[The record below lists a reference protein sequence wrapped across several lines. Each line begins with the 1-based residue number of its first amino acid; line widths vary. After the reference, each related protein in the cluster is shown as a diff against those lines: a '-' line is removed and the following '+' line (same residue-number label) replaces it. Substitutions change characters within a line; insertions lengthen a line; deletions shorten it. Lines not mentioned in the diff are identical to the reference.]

1 MDGRGPEGGNDDEE
15 AIGVALTALSIAT
28 VGVTG
33 AQAGND
39 EVRVEGPCS
48 DGSEWEFR
56 LIPRDYNTL
65 RVRWRVDSRI
75 PGQSWQ
81 MSIARNGTT
90 LASATRVTNSDGEAE
105 LRLNAVQNL
114 AGTDNFTGSAANA
127 ATGETC
133 NGAAS
138 I

>member
-1 MDGRGPEGGNDDEE
+1 MRK

-28 VGVTG
+28 VGVSG
-33 AQAGND
+33 AQAGSD

-48 DGSEWEFR
+48 GRSEWEFR
-56 LIPRDYNTL
+56 LIPRDNNTL
-65 RVRWRVDSRI
+65 RVRWRVDSQI
-75 PGQSWQ
+75 PGQTWQ

-90 LASATRVTNSDGEAE
+90 LASATRVTNRDGEAE
-105 LRLNAVQNL
+105 LRLNGVQNQP
-114 AGTDNFTGSAANA
+114 GTDNFTGTASNA